1 MTIDLCNNLSE
12 NNIINK
18 TIEVVD
24 SSISCVVKGNISIE
38 SPVLILTYDSDDI
51 DSINY
56 VRISDFNRS
65 YYITDIINL
74 TGGRYEIRC
83 KVDVLESFKNQILT
97 LPVIIDKQQGT
108 TLSNVYLDDGS
119 FILENKEF
127 NTVINFPYGFND
139 AGEYILITAGGGG
152 GII

>member
-18 TIEVVD
+18 TIEVLD
-24 SSISCVVKGNISIE
+24 SDISCVVKGNISIE
-38 SPVLILTYDSDDI
+38 APVLILAYDSNMI
-51 DSINY
+51 DAVNY
-56 VRISDFNRS
+56 VKIPEFNRS
-65 YYITDIINL
+65 YYISDIINL

-108 TLSNVYLDDGS
+108 ALSNVYLDDGS

-127 NTVINFPYGFND
+127 NTVVNFPSGFND